1 MLRVF
6 WFICGLIQRF
16 SMSQSNLYIDI
27 GNSAIK
33 WRRSDSKVFSEDIE
47 NFSITALNRSNIA
60 WLSAVSHSEIV
71 QEISTHF
78 EAINIIK
85 PHKRF
90 GNLTLSYDDPS
101 KLGVD
106 RFLAMLGAINHFP
119 NKSLLVIDIG
129 SAITFDVVDKNG
141 LHHGGLIMPGMKA
154 LRGSFEKFK
163 TSDLSLGSTGL
174 ANNTDDAWKQGTY
187 AMMIGAMNYQ
197 IKSFQSNFSDG
208 VVTACGGMVKEIKKE
223 LPKSIELYDNLV
235 LDGLES
241 YSQSMG

>member
-1 MLRVF
+1 MLPVS

-16 SMSQSNLYIDI
+16 LMSQSNLYIDI

-33 WRRSDSKVFSEDIE
+33 WRTSESKIFSEDID
-47 NFSITALNRSNIA
+47 NFSITALNQSSTA
-60 WLSAVSHSEIV
+60 WLSAVAHSGIV
-71 QEISTHF
+71 EEISTHF

-101 KLGVD
+101 MLGAD

-119 NKSLLVIDIG
+119 NNPLLVIDIG
-129 SAITFDVVDKNG
+129 SAITFDVVDKDG
-141 LHHGGLIMPGMKA
+141 LHHGGYIMPGIKA
-154 LRGSFEKFK
+154 LRGSFEMFK
-163 TSDLSLGSTGL
+163 TSDLSIGSKGY
-174 ANNTDDAWKQGTY
+174 ANNTDDAWSQGTY
-187 AMMIGAMNYQ
+187 TMMIGAINYQ
-197 IKSFQSNFSDG
+197 IESFQSNFSDG
-208 VVTACGGMVKEIKKE
+208 VVAVCGGQVKEIKHD
-223 LPKSIELYDNLV
+223 LPKAIELFDNLV

>member
-1 MLRVF
+1 
-6 WFICGLIQRF
+6 
-16 SMSQSNLYIDI
+16 MSQSNLYIDV

-33 WRRSDSKVFSEDIE
+33 WRTSDSKVFSEDIE
-47 NFSITALNRSNIA
+47 NFSIKAFDQSKTA
-60 WLSAVSHSEIV
+60 WLSAVAHSEIV

-78 EAINIIK
+78 EIINIIK
-85 PHKRF
+85 PLKRF

-101 KLGVD
+101 KLGLD
-106 RFLAMLGAINHFP
+106 RFSAMLGAINHFP
-119 NKSLLVIDIG
+119 NHPLLVIDIG
-129 SAITFDVVDKNG
+129 SAITFDIIDKNG

-174 ANNTDDAWKQGTY
+174 ANNTDDAWKNGTY
-187 AMMIGAMNYQ
+187 AMMIGSIHYQ
-197 IKSFQSNFSDG
+197 IESFQSNFSDG

-223 LPKSIELYDNLV
+223 LPKSIELFDNLV

>member
-1 MLRVF
+1 MLPVF
-6 WFICGLIQRF
+6 WSICGLIQRF

-33 WRRSDSKVFSEDIE
+33 WRTSDSKVFSEDIE
-47 NFSITALNRSNIA
+47 NFSITALDQSKTA
-60 WLSAVSHSEIV
+60 WLSAVAHSDIV
-71 QEISTHF
+71 QEIYTHF
-78 EAINIIK
+78 EAINILK

-90 GNLTLSYDDPS
+90 GNLSLSYDDS
-101 KLGVD
+101 SMLGAD
-106 RFLAMLGAINHFP
+106 RFSAMLGAINHFP
-119 NKSLLVIDIG
+119 NKPLLVIDIG

-141 LHHGGLIMPGMKA
+141 IHRGGLIMPGLKA

-163 TSDLSLGSTGL
+163 TSDLSVGLRGL

-187 AMMIGAMNYQ
+187 SMMISAINDQ

-208 VVTACGGMVKEIKKE
+208 IVPVSGGKVKEIKKV
-223 LPKSIELYDNLV
+223 LPESIELFDNLV

>member
-1 MLRVF
+1 
-6 WFICGLIQRF
+6 
-16 SMSQSNLYIDI
+16 MSQSNLYIDV

-33 WRRSDSKVFSEDIE
+33 WRTSDSKVFSKDIE
-47 NFSITALNRSNIA
+47 NFSIKALNQSSTP
-60 WLSAVSHSEIV
+60 WLSAVAHPDIV
-71 QEISTHF
+71 QDMSVYF
-78 EAINIIK
+78 ETINIIK
-85 PHKRF
+85 PQQKF

-101 KLGVD
+101 MLGAD
-106 RFLAMLGAINHFP
+106 RFSAMLGAINHFP
-119 NKSLLVIDIG
+119 NHPLLVIDIG
-129 SAITFDVVDKNG
+129 SAITFDIIDKNG

-174 ANNTDDAWKQGTY
+174 ANNTDDGWKQGTY
-187 AMMIGAMNYQ
+187 AMMIGAIHYQ
-197 IKSFQSNFSDG
+197 IESFQSNFSDG

-223 LPKSIELYDNLV
+223 LPKSIELFDNLV

>member
-1 MLRVF
+1 
-6 WFICGLIQRF
+6 
-16 SMSQSNLYIDI
+16 MSQSNLYIDI

-33 WRRSDSKVFSEDIE
+33 WRTSDSKVFSEDIE
-47 NFSITALNRSNIA
+47 NFSVTVLNQSNVV
-60 WLSAVSHSEIV
+60 WLSAVAHPNIV

-78 EAINIIK
+78 ETINILK

-101 KLGVD
+101 MLGTD
-106 RFLAMLGAINHFP
+106 RFSAMLGAINHFP
-119 NKSLLVIDIG
+119 NKPLLVIDIG
-129 SAITFDVVDKNG
+129 SAITFDVVDKTG
-141 LHHGGLIMPGMKA
+141 LHHGGLIMPGIKA

-163 TSDLSLGSTGL
+163 TSDLRLGSTGL

-187 AMMIGAMNYQ
+187 AMMIGAIHYQ
-197 IKSFQSNFSDG
+197 IESFQSNFSDG
-208 VVTACGGMVKEIKKE
+208 VVTACGGMLKEIKKE
-223 LPKSIELYDNLV
+223 LPKSIELFDNLV

>member
-1 MLRVF
+1 
-6 WFICGLIQRF
+6 
-16 SMSQSNLYIDI
+16 MSQSNLYIDI

-33 WRRSDSKVFSEDIE
+33 WRSSDSKVFSEDLE
-47 NFSITALNRSNIA
+47 NFSITALDQSKTA
-60 WLSAVSHSEIV
+60 WLCAVAHSDIV

-78 EAINIIK
+78 ETINILE

-90 GNLTLSYDDPS
+90 GNLTLSYDEPS
-101 KLGVD
+101 MLGAD
-106 RFLAMLGAINHFP
+106 RFSAMLGAINHFP
-119 NKSLLVIDIG
+119 NQPLLVIDIG
-129 SAITFDVVDKNG
+129 SAITFDIIDKNG

-163 TSDLSLGSTGL
+163 TSDLSLGSTSL
-174 ANNTDDAWKQGTY
+174 ANNTGDAWKNGTY
-187 AMMIGAMNYQ
+187 AMMIGAIHYQ

-223 LPKSIELYDNLV
+223 LPKSIELFDNLV

>member
-1 MLRVF
+1 MY
-6 WFICGLIQRF
+6 
-16 SMSQSNLYIDI
+16 QSNLYLDL
-27 GNSAIK
+27 GNSAVK
-33 WRRSDSKVFSEDIE
+33 WRTSDSKVFSEDIE
-47 NFSITALNRSNIA
+47 NFSITALDQSNTA
-60 WLSAVSHSEIV
+60 WLSAVAHSEIV

-78 EAINIIK
+78 ETINIIK

-101 KLGVD
+101 MLGAD
-106 RFLAMLGAINHFP
+106 RFSAMLGAINHFP
-119 NKSLLVIDIG
+119 NKPLLVIDIG
-129 SAITFDVVDKNG
+129 SAITFDVVDNNG

-163 TSDLSLGSTGL
+163 TIDLSFNLKGL

-187 AMMIGAMNYQ
+187 AMIIGAINYQ
-197 IKSFQSNFSDG
+197 IESFQSNFSDG
-208 VVTACGGMVKEIKKE
+208 VVPVCGGHAKEFKKE
-223 LPKSIELYDNLV
+223 LPKSIELFDNLV

>member
-1 MLRVF
+1 
-6 WFICGLIQRF
+6 
-16 SMSQSNLYIDI
+16 MSQSNLYIDI

-33 WRRSDSKVFSEDIE
+33 WRTSDSKVFSEDIE
-47 NFSITALNRSNIA
+47 NFSITALNQSNA
-60 WLSAVSHSEIV
+60 VWLSAVAHSGIV

-78 EAINIIK
+78 ETINIIK

-119 NKSLLVIDIG
+119 NKPLLVIDIG

-197 IKSFQSNFSDG
+197 IKSFQSNLTDG
-208 VVTACGGMVKEIKKE
+208 VVTACGGMVKEIRKE